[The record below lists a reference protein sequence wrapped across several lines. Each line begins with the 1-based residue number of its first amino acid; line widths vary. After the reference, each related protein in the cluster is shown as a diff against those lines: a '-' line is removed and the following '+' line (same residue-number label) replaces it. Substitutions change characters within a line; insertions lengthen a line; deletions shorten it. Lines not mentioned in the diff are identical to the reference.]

1 MIITN
6 FRLYE
11 NKQKAESI
19 LKRLN
24 IPTENEDYQKI
35 KELTKNRAN
44 YLGQFV
50 KWFFIDKTK
59 FDVLEEIYNLLTSQN
74 IKIDRPIDTF
84 ETAEELF
91 DYIQNYENNQK
102 ANKMFQE
109 ISPKMKKLVNKEEF
123 IKLLRSGIGYEKR
136 IIEFFEKSKAYEP
149 NTKDNLGVDAFYS
162 DTKKLIDNLKG
173 EFNSE
178 AIQRRIEKENLNI
191 DIIHDANTLLILKV
205 NDYES
210 MKILGSSDWCIVKSE
225 NHWDNYVNDFT
236 VQYMLFDFTKDRT
249 EREHAIGVTVSVN
262 FGSEPN
268 KYTAMHWAN
277 DDADGLSKEI
287 IDQIGIKHGI
297 K

>member
-44 YLGQFV
+44 YFGQFV

-84 ETAEELF
+84 EKAEELF
-91 DYIQNYENNQK
+91 DYIQNYENDK
-102 ANKMFQE
+102 IVNKLFNE
-109 ISPKMKKLVNKEEF
+109 LTPKLKKLVDKDKFTKILRTGIKYEENL
-123 IKLLRSGIGYEKR
+123 KK
-136 IIEFFEKSKAYEP
+136 FFKKCKAYEP
-149 NTKDNLGVDAFYS
+149 DSEDALGVEALYS
-162 DTKKLIDNLKG
+162 DTIKYIENLEG
-173 EFNSE
+173 IFNSE
-178 AIQRRIEKENLNI
+178 AIQNRIKNENLNI
-191 DIIHDANTLLILKV
+191 DIIHDANTMLILKV

-210 MKILGSSDWCIVKSE
+210 MKVLGSTDWCIVKSE

-236 VQYMLFDFTKDRT
+236 VQYMIFDFTKDRT

-262 FGSEPN
+262 FGTEPN

-277 DDADGLSKEI
+277 DDNDGLSKEI
-287 IDQIGIKHGI
+287 IDEIGIRHGI